1 MHQVQLGLLVSQA
14 DYAIVLCYKTNAGMR
29 VSFDER
35 CVTERRVDADAQ
47 WQATFLSKAG
57 LFYAEYLEWL
67 FAPTPDVEKASKRL
81 QFYSE
86 SR

>member
-14 DYAIVLCYKTNAGMR
+14 DYAIVLCYKTNAGMMR
-29 VSFDER
+29 LSFDER

-47 WQATFLSKAG
+47 WQATFLSKAA

-67 FAPTPDVEKASKRL
+67 FAPTPDVEKGKQAL
-81 QFYSE
+81 AVLF
-86 SR
+86 